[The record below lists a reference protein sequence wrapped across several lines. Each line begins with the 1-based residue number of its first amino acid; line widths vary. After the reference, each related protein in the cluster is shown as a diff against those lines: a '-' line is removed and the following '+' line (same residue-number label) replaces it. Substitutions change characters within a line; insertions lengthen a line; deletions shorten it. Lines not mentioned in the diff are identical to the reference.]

1 MTPGKH
7 SRLEDQR
14 FITGQGRY
22 TSDLNLPRQTFA
34 YFLRADRAHAEI
46 RSIDTKAALARP
58 GVIAIL
64 TSADT
69 LAAGFKPMPI
79 AMPFKGIGGTDVN
92 RPPRVALAEGKVR
105 FVGDAVAL
113 VIAESAAAAQ
123 DAAEQIVVDY
133 NELKAVTTPAE
144 AIKPGA
150 PQLFDAI
157 PNNTIFDFEIGD
169 AAKVDA
175 AFKVAAKTARIALH
189 NTRVVASPMEP
200 RACIAEYDTA
210 KNKYTFYSVT
220 QGVAGLRGQI
230 AASMGINDDQID
242 VVAWDVGGGFGV
254 RFNAY
259 PEYMALLLAAKKVGR
274 PVKWVSS
281 RTEAFLSDEN
291 SRGVDS
297 VSEVAL
303 DANGKFLAMRFNF
316 LADIGAYCVPV
327 GAFINTGGIVGQLT
341 SVYDLPAVY
350 ARSRLAVTNTTPI
363 GAYRGAGR
371 PVMSYAMERL
381 VDEAARVTGIDRV
394 EIRRRN
400 LVPTD
405 KFPYKAFH
413 GKTWDCGDF
422 VGLLDHAIKAA
433 DWNGFDAR
441 KAQSAKHGKIR
452 GRGLGCYIEET
463 GGGFAPHD
471 EAELKFGSNNE
482 LTLYAVSHNHGQGHE
497 TAFAQIIAKVMGI
510 SEQTIKLKNGAPE
523 QARLVGNATGGS
535 RTLHGMGS
543 VMQKAAFEIVEK
555 GKQLA
560 ADRLEAAVG
569 DIEFA
574 DGTYRIKG
582 TDRKVT
588 MRELIDAHKGED
600 PHPLNVRTNLKVGST
615 YPNGCHIVEVEID
628 PATGV
633 TEVVKYTA
641 MDDIGNIINHQLVE
655 GQLHGGIAQGVG
667 QVLGEHS
674 RYDPETGQPLT
685 GSFLDYYMPRAVVM
699 KNIQVVDHP
708 VPTASN
714 PLGAKG
720 AGEGG
725 NTGSLPAT
733 MSAVIDALSQL
744 GVRHFEMPASPARV
758 WGAIQAAKA
767 GKPDAFAPK
776 QG

>member
-7 SRLEDQR
+7 ARLEDQR

-22 TSDLNLPRQTFA
+22 TSDFNLPRQAYA
-34 YFLRADRAHAEI
+34 YFARADRAHAEI
-46 RSIDTKAALARP
+46 RGIDAKPALSRP
-58 GVIAIL
+58 GVIAVL

-69 LAAGFKPMPI
+69 KAAGFQPMPI
-79 AMPFKGIGGTDVN
+79 AMPFKGVGGTEII
-92 RPPRVALAEGKVR
+92 RPPRVALAEEKVR

-113 VIAESAAAAQ
+113 IIAESAAAAQ
-123 DAAEQIVVDY
+123 DAAEHLAIDY
-133 NELKAVTTPAE
+133 DELKPVTTPAE
-144 AIKPGA
+144 AIKAGA
-150 PQLFDAI
+150 PQLFAAV

-175 AFKVAAKTARIALH
+175 AFKSAAKTARITLH
-189 NTRVVASPMEP
+189 NTRVVANPMEP
-200 RACIAEYDTA
+200 RSCVADYDGN
-210 KNKYTFYSVT
+210 KDKYTLYSVT

-230 AASMGINDDQID
+230 AASMGIADDKID

-259 PEYMALLLAAKKVGR
+259 PEYMALLLAAKRVGR

-350 ARSRLAVTNTTPI
+350 ARSRLVVTNTTPI
-363 GAYRGAGR
+363 GAFRGAGR
-371 PVMSYAMERL
+371 PIMSYAMERL
-381 VDEAARVTGIDRV
+381 VEEAARVTGIDRV
-394 EIRRRN
+394 ELRRRN
-400 LVPTD
+400 LVPTSA
-405 KFPYKAFH
+405 FPYRAFH

-422 VGLLDHAIKAA
+422 VGLLDHAIRAA

-441 KAQSAKHGKIR
+441 KAESAKHGKLR
-452 GRGLGCYIEET
+452 GRGLSCYIEET

-471 EAELKFGSNNE
+471 EVELKFGSNNE

-510 SEQTIKLKNGAPE
+510 AEQTIKLKNGAPE

-535 RTLHGMGS
+535 RTLHGAGS
-543 VMQKAAFEIVEK
+543 VMQKAAFEVVEK

-560 ADRLEAAVG
+560 AEHLEVAAG

-582 TDRKVT
+582 TDRTVT
-588 MRELIDAHKGED
+588 MRELIEKHSGKE

-615 YPNGCHIVEVEID
+615 YPNGCHVVEVEID
-628 PATGV
+628 PQTGV
-633 TEVVKYTA
+633 TEIVKYMA

-667 QVLGEHS
+667 QVLGEHA
-674 RYDPETGQPLT
+674 RYDPESGQPLT
-685 GSFLDYYMPRAVVM
+685 GSFMDYYMPRAVVM
-699 KNIQVVDHP
+699 KNIQVLDHP
-708 VPTASN
+708 VPTATN

-720 AGEGG
+720 AGEAG
-725 NTGSLPAT
+725 NTGSLPAA
-733 MSAVIDALSQL
+733 MSAILDALRQV
-744 GVRHFEMPASPARV
+744 GVRHFEMPATPARV

-767 GKPDAFAPK
+767 GEPAAFAPA
-776 QG
+776 QS